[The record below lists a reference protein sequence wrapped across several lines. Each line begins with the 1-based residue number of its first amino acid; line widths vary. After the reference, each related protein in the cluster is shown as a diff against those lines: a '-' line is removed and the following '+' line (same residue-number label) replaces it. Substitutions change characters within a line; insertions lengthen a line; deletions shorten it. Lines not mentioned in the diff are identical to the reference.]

1 MAIPLPKAPR
11 VIEQKNNRALIE
23 VSGLY
28 PGYGYTLGNTLRR
41 ALYSSLPG
49 AAITSVKIDGV
60 SHEFST
66 KSGILEDLLEVSLN
80 LKDIRLIL
88 HGDEPQMIT
97 LKAKGKREV
106 TAGDIETPSQVEII
120 NKDTHIATLTAS
132 NSSLNME
139 MRVERG
145 FGYVQAGQDEKEKK
159 EIGVIQ
165 LDAVFTPVM
174 LVNFEVENMRIG
186 DRTDY
191 NRLVFEV
198 VTDGTISPEDAFEE
212 ASHVL
217 VDHLTLMSQLVG
229 RKKTVK
235 KSVKKTKKT
244 ASKKT
249 TNRAPAKKKT
259 VVKKKAPAKKTASTS
274 PKKKTAKK

>member
-11 VIEQKNNRALIE
+11 VIEQKNNRAFIE

-80 LKDIRLIL
+80 LKDVRLIL
-88 HGDEPQMIT
+88 HGEEPQMIT
-97 LKAKGKREV
+97 LKVKGKRVV

-120 NKDTHIATLTAS
+120 NKDMHIATLTATA
-132 NSSLNME
+132 SSLNME

-145 FGYVQAGQDEKEKK
+145 FGYVQAGKDEKENK

-165 LDAVFTPVM
+165 LDAVFTPVT

-191 NRLVFEV
+191 NRLVFEI

-212 ASHVL
+212 ASLVL
-217 VDHLTLMSQLVG
+217 VDHLTLMSHLEG
-229 RKKTVK
+229 KKIAKK
-235 KSVKKTKKT
+235 KSVKKAKK
-244 ASKKT
+244 AAPKK
-249 TNRAPAKKKT
+249 APAKKKALA
-259 VVKKKAPAKKTASTS
+259 KKKAPAKKTT
-274 PKKKTAKK
+274 KK